1 MTLMRI
7 LGFLV
12 LFSFLS
18 LPLTTHAQVSIS
30 VQAGPDFAWLVNAVE
45 GSNGSSTIT
54 TQKSGSITQFYGAVY
69 ADIPLDTAGGLFFLR
84 PGIEYLGAGGQMNA
98 NADYYNSN
106 GFLPSTKYS
115 LRYVDVPFQF
125 VYSPA
130 MDFGRP
136 WIGLG
141 LYGGA
146 LVGGTVATQGGSSQP
161 VKIGNNAADNFKR
174 FDAGYTFSLGLT
186 TKSGFQFGATY
197 QHGFVRAVPDA
208 RLNSSQSRLL
218 TRNSVWDLHVG
229 WVFRL

>member
-1 MTLMRI
+1 MRI
-7 LGFLV
+7 LCCLG
-12 LFSFLS
+12 LFIFLS
-18 LPLTTHAQVSIS
+18 LPFTTHAQVSIGI
-30 VQAGPDFAWLVNAVE
+30 QAGPDFAWLVNAVE
-45 GSNGSSTIT
+45 GSNGSTSIT
-54 TQKSGSITQFYGAVY
+54 TQKSGSVTQIYGGVY
-69 ADIPLDTAGGLFFLR
+69 VDIPLDSAGGMFYLR

-125 VYSPA
+125 VYSPE
-130 MDFGRP
+130 MDFGKP
-136 WIGLG
+136 WLGLG

-146 LVGGTVATQGGSSQP
+146 LVGGTVATQGSSSQP
-161 VKIGNNAADNFKR
+161 VKIGNNASDNFKR
-174 FDAGYTFSLGLT
+174 FDAGYVFSLGLM
-186 TKSGFQFGATY
+186 TKSGFLFGADY